1 MGPDPTWSGM
11 KWLRMNSMWR
21 MRIDSRYSV
30 LRPSQTLR
38 LYENG
43 EAFIVAPRI
52 LWLGTLPKPSEGPVI
67 VTGASSGLGRAICE
81 LLASKRRDVYAGVR
95 KQKDSAELAKLPNVT
110 PLVLD
115 VTNSEDVRR
124 GAKTVRESGRGL
136 HGLVNSAGVTGL
148 GPLIDTSV
156 EEFNRVLEVN
166 LVGIHRMIHDFG
178 PLLVESKGRIV
189 NISSIGGFMTDT
201 WLGPYGT
208 SKHALEGY
216 TEILREELAMLGLSV
231 STIEPMAYRSRM
243 AINAWELLRG
253 EADTKWER
261 SAFRDQIKQVWNW
274 YVNTPGVLERT
285 IYPEPTPVAEAVYDA
300 LYSDSPKPR
309 YLVSDRD
316 TATEVI
322 DNILARLIQVN
333 GGQTDPLTDSELAAR
348 LRKALDERATKGR

>member
-1 MGPDPTWSGM
+1 M
-11 KWLRMNSMWR
+11 L
-21 MRIDSRYSV
+21 V
-30 LRPSQTLR
+30 
-38 LYENG
+38 
-43 EAFIVAPRI
+43 
-52 LWLGTLPKPSEGPVI
+52 
-67 VTGASSGLGRAICE
+67 
-81 LLASKRRDVYAGVR
+81 SKGHDVYAGIR
-95 KQKDSAELAKLPNVT
+95 KRKDFAELAKLPGIT

-115 VTNSEDVRR
+115 VTSPEDAQR
-124 GAKTVRESGRGL
+124 GVKVVRESGRGL

-148 GPLIDTSV
+148 GPLIDTTI

-166 LVGIHRMIHDFG
+166 LVGVHRMIHDFG

-216 TEILREELAMLGLSV
+216 TEILREELAMHGLSV

-253 EADTKWER
+253 EADTKWEG
-261 SAFRDQIKQVWNW
+261 SIFRDQIKQVWNW

-285 IYPEPTPVAEAVYDA
+285 IYPEPIPVAEAVYDA

-309 YLVSDRD
+309 YLVSDRE

-333 GGQTDPLTDSELAAR
+333 GGRTNNLTDSELIAR
-348 LRKALDERATKGR
+348 LRKALEERATKAK